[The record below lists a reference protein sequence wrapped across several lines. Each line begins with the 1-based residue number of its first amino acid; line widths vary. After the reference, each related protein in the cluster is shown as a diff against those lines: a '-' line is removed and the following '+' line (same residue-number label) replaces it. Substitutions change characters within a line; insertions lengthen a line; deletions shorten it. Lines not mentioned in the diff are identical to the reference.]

1 MDCKTLTTMALEN
14 LFEDVDICINDWK
27 VENFSAGNVY
37 PFTERLKLED
47 KYWPITSITE
57 KFNRQSVSYQL
68 SKKDSLHRWLKYKE
82 GFSAE
87 LVEMLIDEFNIPKGG
102 TILDPFLG
110 SGTTA
115 LVSCIKGINSI
126 GFDILPMSEI
136 AIKAKLSLYLYN
148 VEELNALLHE
158 IRRINVPNNYKECT
172 PYISITKQGYP
183 QKTSEEISYYT
194 QYFNKSNYSVETK
207 NLVTLCILNSLERIS
222 YSAKD
227 GQYLRWDYRCPKI
240 IEAEK
245 ARLAAGKKPFV
256 VKLDKGKLPSLKEVL
271 EEELSIVIADI
282 TTLKSQNEGF
292 NDDIT
297 CQFIYGSA
305 LFEMPKMKPNI
316 INGVI
321 TSPPYCNRYDYTR
334 TYAMELAYLG
344 VSEVEIKNLRQE
356 LLSCTVENKT
366 KIDRLREFYKS
377 IDREGDF
384 ENILHIV
391 EQNKTLKEINS
402 ALEQRNANGEINN
415 KGILKMV
422 NGYFT
427 ELTFIFAEL
436 YRLCKKGSYVAF
448 VNDNVRYAGEV
459 IPVDFLTTEF
469 AEQLGFKPIKIYTLK
484 QKKGNSSQQMKK
496 YGRVALRKSI
506 TIWQKI

>member
-1 MDCKTLTTMALEN
+1 MVLEN
-14 LFEDVDICINDWK
+14 LFNDLTISANDWK
-27 VENFSAGNVY
+27 VDTFSADNTY
-37 PFTERLKLED
+37 PSIERLKLEE
-47 KYWPITSITE
+47 KYWKIISITE

-87 LVEMLIDEFNIPKGG
+87 LVELLIEEFNIPKGG
-102 TILDPFLG
+102 IILDPFLG

-115 LVSCIKGINSI
+115 LVSCINGINSI
-126 GFDILPMSEI
+126 GYDILPMSEV
-136 AIKAKLSLYLYN
+136 AIKAKLALYSYN
-148 VEELNALLHE
+148 VEELNMLLQE
-158 IRRINVPNNYKECT
+158 IKSINVPNDYKENT
-172 PYISITKQGYP
+172 PYISITKDGYP
-183 QKTSEEISYYT
+183 IETSCEISYYT
-194 QYFNKSNYSVETK
+194 QYFNNSNYSAEAK
-207 NLVTLCILNSLERIS
+207 NLIILCILNCLERIS

-256 VKLDKGKLPSLKEVL
+256 VKLNKGELPTLKEVL
-271 EEELSIVIADI
+271 LKELSVVIADI
-282 TTLKSQNEGF
+282 STLQSQNENF
-292 NDDIT
+292 TDAS
-297 CQFIYGSA
+297 CQFICGSA
-305 LFEMPKMKPNI
+305 LFEMPKIESNT

-344 VSEVEIKNLRQE
+344 INETGIRNLRQE

-366 KIDRLREFYKS
+366 KVDRLKEFYKA
-377 IDREGDF
+377 IGREQDF
-384 ENILHIV
+384 QRVLKII
-391 EQNKTLKEINS
+391 EQNKSLQEINY

-415 KGILKMV
+415 KGVLKMV
-422 NGYFT
+422 DGYFT

-436 YRLCKKGSYVAF
+436 YRICKVGSYVAF

-459 IPVDFLTTEF
+459 IPVDFLTTDL
-469 AEQLGFKPIKIYTLK
+469 AEQVGFKPIKIYTLK

-506 TIWQKI
+506 TIWQKIE